1 VFVDVG
7 YWFNLISCFVMA
19 TDSTVGEYA
28 GMPGRELLEKNIFH
42 SVIDELVFLAQG
54 DVALPTQETYQ
65 IFQPLKTL
73 KYYPICDDFGPMNLA
88 STTRFIEML
97 EDEIYDY
104 PSSKIV
110 FVVDSGRRALT
121 NAVYLLG
128 AFMIL
133 RLNSTARETSKR
145 FDWLDQSLIE
155 PFRDATFSKSDFAL
169 TLLDCWQA
177 LERGRSLGWVRYP
190 SEDTPELWGMINID
204 RCSPPRSPASLT
216 LKVPRGKLCST
227 HPPHPP
233 PPSSIPLQA

>member
-1 VFVDVG
+1 MMP
-7 YWFNLISCFVMA
+7 SR
-19 TDSTVGEYA
+19 DSV
-28 GMPGRELLEKNIFH
+28 EKNIFH

-54 DVALPTQETYQ
+54 EIRIINPEAYQ

-104 PSSKIV
+104 PSSKIIV
-110 FVVDSGRRALT
+110 FVDSGRRALA

-133 RLNSTARETSKR
+133 RLNSSACETSKR
-145 FDWLDQSLIE
+145 FDWLDQSLVE
-155 PFRDATFSKSDFAL
+155 PFRDATFSKADFAL
-169 TLLDCWQA
+169 TLMDCWQA

-190 SEDTPELWGMINID
+190 SEDAPELWGMINID
-204 RCSPPRSPASLT
+204 RCAPYRSAAPRAYS
-216 LKVPRGKLCST
+216 R
-227 HPPHPP
+227 
-233 PPSSIPLQA
+233 PS

>member
-1 VFVDVG
+1 MSHCNAPQLVAVSFSQIVIGVNLFVFCDLNSASDANVVKT
-7 YWFNLISCFVMA
+7 LM
-19 TDSTVGEYA
+19 
-28 GMPGRELLEKNIFH
+28 MPSRDLVERNIFH

-54 DVALPTQETYQ
+54 DLKLPNPEAYQ

-110 FVVDSGRRALT
+110 FCVESGRRSLA

-133 RLNSTARETSKR
+133 RLNSSARETSKR
-145 FDWLDQSLIE
+145 FDWLDQSLVE

-169 TLLDCWQA
+169 TLMDCWQA

-190 SEDTPELWGMINID
+190 SEDAPELWGMINID
-204 RCSPPRSPASLT
+204 RCAPARNPRQLAMSF
-216 LKVPRGKLCST
+216 
-227 HPPHPP
+227 
-233 PPSSIPLQA
+233 